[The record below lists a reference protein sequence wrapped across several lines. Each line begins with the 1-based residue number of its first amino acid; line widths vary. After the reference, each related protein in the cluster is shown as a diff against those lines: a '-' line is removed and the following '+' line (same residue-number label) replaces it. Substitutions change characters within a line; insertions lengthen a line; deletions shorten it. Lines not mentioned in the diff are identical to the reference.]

1 MMETVCIKL
10 EEDFARDV
18 EHVMKRHRY
27 ATKTEFI
34 REAMRDK
41 VSELDRELALARLH
55 TLYGS
60 SPRKT
65 TDAQLHAARE
75 RAFTQLEASLG
86 DKTSTIS
93 RTRKKS

>member
-1 MMETVCIKL
+1 METVCIKL
-10 EEDFARDV
+10 DEGFAREV
-18 EHVMKRHRY
+18 EQVMKRHRY

-34 REAMRDK
+34 REAVRDK
-41 VSELDRELALARLH
+41 ISDLDKELALARVRA
-55 TLYGS
+55 LYGS

-75 RAFTQLEASLG
+75 LAFEEIAASLES
-86 DKTSTIS
+86 KTSTTS